1 MLLAGA
7 GGVTKLSLQNGTYDP
22 CHGIGTGSALGSA
35 LLISIVTALPMIPI
49 YGGAARP
56 STAPSRERRGFS
68 FGVDPLF
75 GTWRG
80 RHNALSGKIPTALGL
95 IGGIASAWPRLAT
108 LVIQGRGHSLCIPAI
123 RDLQRHPVNK
133 RGMIIFVP

>member
-22 CHGIGTGSALGSA
+22 CHGIATGSA

-108 LVIQGRGHSLCIPAI
+108 LVFQGRGHFIYVYPPFETC
-123 RDLQRHPVNK
+123 
-133 RGMIIFVP
+133 RGIQQANGTRSFT